1 MSSYTPD
8 NNVYVSEYTNCPGF
22 LERYLHYLQTNQGKR
37 PLTLSETAL
46 LLREFCQYIHYKNVI
61 REIPATADAHKD
73 MGISNMELAELA
85 QVGQSNFEEYVSF
98 LDTVTKNSTV
108 TIRKKLSIIRTF
120 YSYLLRMQ
128 GETGITFPYGN
139 PASGIIV
146 PREPAVQQ
154 ELLSIDQLQR
164 IINAVAGENAARDR
178 AILFLL
184 ATTGITVSELAF
196 IKVCD
201 IVEDVWIRIE
211 SRSTRYV
218 WITPQCQN
226 AIQEYLLVNGEPDL
240 YLFPSV
246 RCAGQP
252 ITTRTVRNIVSKAAI
267 DAGVLDGDVTP
278 KIMRDTFCDALYKVA
293 APHDQAC
300 ISQYLGYSFTS
311 PRRSPAAADS
321 RFRENATIRNIVL
334 RSSLMSLTNIP
345 IHSKSK
351 EEFQ

>member
-22 LERYLHYLQTNQGKR
+22 LERYLNYLQTNQGKR

-61 REIPATADAHKD
+61 QEIPSTADAHKD

-85 QVGQSNFEEYVSF
+85 GVHQADFEEYVSF

-128 GETGITFPYGN
+128 GETGVAFPYGN
-139 PASGIIV
+139 PASGIVV
-146 PREPAVQQ
+146 PREPATEQN
-154 ELLSIDQLQR
+154 LLSVEQLQR
-164 IINAVAGENAARDR
+164 IINAAAGETAARDR

-196 IKVCD
+196 IKVSD
-201 IVEDVWIRIE
+201 MVEDAWLRIE
-211 SRSTRYV
+211 GRSTRYV
-218 WITPQCQN
+218 WLTPQCRI
-226 AIQEYLLVNGEPDL
+226 AIHEYLLINGEPEP
-240 YLFPSV
+240 YLFPSA

-252 ITTRTVRNIVSKAAI
+252 ITTRTIRNIVSRAAA
-267 DAGVLDGDVTP
+267 DARVLDGEVTP
-278 KIMRDTFCDALYKVA
+278 KIMRDTFSDALCKVS
-293 APHDQAC
+293 APHEQAS

-311 PRRSPAAADS
+311 PRRSPVAADS
-321 RFRENATIRNIVL
+321 RFWENATIRNIVL
-334 RSSLMSLTNIP
+334 RSSLMSLTNLP
-345 IHSKSK
+345 VHSKSK